1 VGAFALVRLRR
12 GPLIETNPRET
23 PLATQNKSIVSFAKL
38 TSGMEMPN
46 LLDVQLR
53 AFQTLLQTEAAIQ
66 EREDVG
72 LERVFNE
79 IFPISDVNGNFSL
92 EFVRYGLGEPKYDM
106 EECMERDMTYAAPL
120 KATLRLIVWEDGG
133 DDRRPKDIIEKE
145 VYLGDLP
152 LLTPLGTFIING
164 AERVIVS
171 QLHRSPGVV
180 FEETIHPNGSK
191 LFNARIIPFRG
202 SWVEFT
208 VDIHDVVAVHID
220 KKKKFPAS
228 ALLRA
233 VGYSRDADILSL
245 FFQKQAVEL
254 AVLERETVREGRRGE
269 VFHGFL
275 GEDVLDPD
283 SLEQGT
289 ARLFRDV
296 VLPGTGEVIERGAT
310 LTAESY
316 TAFREAGLWSLPV
329 APGQL
334 LGRAGDELSA
344 EIIGRLQRAGIER
357 VQAFRPG
364 HLGGSALRATLAKD
378 PTRGT
383 LDALFAIHNL
393 LRPGTAPAPEVWTEE
408 EFEEGAGQVM
418 HIGDFVRLWAD
429 EASQPA
435 EPAPREIQRSTEER
449 MLRFAKERG
458 IKYVWESFREERTE
472 KAARS
477 GRVLVFDLN
486 RILQVYSA
494 VWRLLFQP
502 RAALVVGS
510 ELNGKPSA
518 ASDYGEYSE
527 ESLNKRY
534 DLGRVGR
541 YKINQRLQTAFGALG
556 FTAPPAGMTALTA
569 QDVLAILYQLVE
581 LHEGRGQ
588 TDDIDHLGNRR
599 VRSVGELIANQFSVG
614 LSRMARLVRERMS
627 IVSDPDKINIDDLV
641 NARTVSAVIQQF
653 FGSSQ
658 LSQFMDQTNPLA
670 ELTHKRRLSAL
681 GPGGLTRER
690 AGFEVRDVHYSHY
703 GRMCPIE
710 TPEGP
715 NIGLINSLTTFSRIN
730 DLGFIETPYR
740 KVVRA
745 VARYPHKV
753 KLQEAVR
760 LVIGERN
767 RNYAKAG
774 EEIDAVRG
782 REVFKAMITG
792 AELAEDVRDWSEVFP
807 RLLAGEILQRDW
819 DEEFAALPVLARRG
833 DRITEEIAQRITSQ
847 PVNLVR
853 VVSRRAGAEIRG
865 VAPETIRNPIALPVR
880 VFAPSDSALLAVPGT
895 VLTEEVV
902 ERLYQ
907 AQIEGLAEAE
917 VPHDLPERVGLDYSD
932 GIPALPPESEVGRVA
947 LVPAVILT
955 HVTPVVTTITAWLS
969 ANEEENA
976 PVAQANAPL
985 TAENR
990 FANEYVLCRERGDFP
1005 LLRPDEIDY
1014 MDVAP
1019 DQLVSVAAALIP
1031 FLEHDDANRALMGS
1045 NMQRQGVPLLF
1056 PEAPLVGTGLEETVA
1071 RDSGAV
1077 VIARRGGTV
1086 VEVTADHIVV
1096 DTGVNT
1102 TSTDGEPLRRL
1113 AQFDRYRLKKYWR
1126 TNQDTAINQRP
1137 LVHVGQQVGRGDILA
1152 DGASTD
1158 RGELALG
1165 RNLLVAFMPWYGHNF
1180 EDAIVLSE
1188 RLVKDDVYTSIHIQE
1203 LELQVRDTKRGM
1215 EEITREIP
1223 NVAEESL
1230 IDLDERGVVRIG
1242 ARVKA
1247 GDILVGK
1254 ITPKGETELSPEEK
1268 LLTAIFGEKAKD
1280 VKDSSLKVPPGV
1292 EGTVIDVKVFSRRID
1307 DPLLE
1312 KEHGQKI
1319 GELRAFERA
1328 EIGRISEARDEE
1340 LKDMLRGKTVAL
1352 FLKRGTVEPFL
1363 EEGTELGDEVL
1374 KELDLTE
1381 VDLTTLKVTDRE
1393 TNERLRR
1400 LIDEAKR
1407 RIERVRLRTEEQID
1421 KVFQPDELPPGV
1433 VQLVK
1438 VYLAEKRK
1446 ISVGDKMAGRHGNKG
1461 IIARIVPE
1469 EDMPFLP
1476 DGTPVDVCLN
1486 PLGVPSRMN
1495 VGQILETHL
1504 GWVARVLGFEAK
1516 TPVFQGAS
1524 EDEIGVLLRLA
1535 GVKWAAQALQ
1545 VSGDAPEFD
1554 LEEAR
1559 AIIKALQSLPADD
1572 EPRPMRGIGRPM
1584 DRVFDAQILAS
1595 DLAQKLREV
1604 GRFLA
1609 AAAEEV
1615 LRDGDQTVEEAFPA
1629 IAAHARS
1636 GENLNA
1642 AVEEFMQRA
1651 GLTPGA
1657 KVKLRDGR
1665 SGTEFSSPVSVG
1677 EIYML
1682 KLSHLVDDK
1691 IHARSIGPYSLVTQQ
1706 PLAGKA
1712 QFGGQRFGEM
1722 EVWALE
1728 AYGAAHTLQ
1737 EILTVKSDDV
1747 NGRSRVYEAIVKGE
1761 NLPEPGL
1768 PESFNVLVKELQAL
1782 GISVTLGN

>member
-1 VGAFALVRLRR
+1 M
-12 GPLIETNPRET
+12 N
-23 PLATQNKSIVSFAKL
+23 
-38 TSGMEMPN
+38 
-46 LLDVQLR
+46 
-53 AFQTLLQTEAAIQ
+53 
-66 EREDVG
+66 
-72 LERVFNE
+72 
-79 IFPISDVNGNFSL
+79 
-92 EFVRYGLGEPKYDM
+92 
-106 EECMERDMTYAAPL
+106 
-120 KATLRLIVWEDGG
+120 
-133 DDRRPKDIIEKE
+133 
-145 VYLGDLP
+145 VY
-152 LLTPLGTFIING
+152 T
-164 AERVIVS
+164 
-171 QLHRSPGVV
+171 
-180 FEETIHPNGSK
+180 
-191 LFNARIIPFRG
+191 
-202 SWVEFT
+202 
-208 VDIHDVVAVHID
+208 
-220 KKKKFPAS
+220 
-228 ALLRA
+228 
-233 VGYSRDADILSL
+233 
-245 FFQKQAVEL
+245 
-254 AVLERETVREGRRGE
+254 
-269 VFHGFL
+269 
-275 GEDVLDPD
+275 
-283 SLEQGT
+283 
-289 ARLFRDV
+289 
-296 VLPGTGEVIERGAT
+296 
-310 LTAESY
+310 
-316 TAFREAGLWSLPV
+316 
-329 APGQL
+329 
-334 LGRAGDELSA
+334 
-344 EIIGRLQRAGIER
+344 
-357 VQAFRPG
+357 
-364 HLGGSALRATLAKD
+364 
-378 PTRGT
+378 
-383 LDALFAIHNL
+383 
-393 LRPGTAPAPEVWTEE
+393 
-408 EFEEGAGQVM
+408 
-418 HIGDFVRLWAD
+418 
-429 EASQPA
+429 
-435 EPAPREIQRSTEER
+435 
-449 MLRFAKERG
+449 
-458 IKYVWESFREERTE
+458 
-472 KAARS
+472 
-477 GRVLVFDLN
+477 
-486 RILQVYSA
+486 A

-502 RAALVVGS
+502 RASLVVAGDMTG
-510 ELNGKPSA
+510 NRVQGRT
-518 ASDYGEYSE
+518 DYGEYSE

-541 YKINQRLQTAFGALG
+541 YKINQRLQPAFSALG
-556 FTAPPAGMTALTA
+556 FSQPPAGMTALTA
-569 QDVLAILYQLVE
+569 QDVLAILHHLVE
-581 LHEGRGQ
+581 LHEGRGY

-715 NIGLINSLTTFSRIN
+715 NIGLINSLTTYSRIN

-745 VARYPHKV
+745 VLRYPSEV
-753 KLQEAVR
+753 TLQESVR
-760 LVIGERN
+760 LVLGERTKVF
-767 RNYAKAG
+767 AKAG
-774 EEIDAVRG
+774 ETIDAERG
-782 REVFKAMITG
+782 REIFKQMVLG
-792 AELAEDVRDWSEVFP
+792 AELAEDVRDWSVLSPSMLEATVSQ
-807 RLLAGEILQRDW
+807 ADW
-819 DEEFAALPVLARRG
+819 EAQAESTPLLARRG
-833 DRITEEIAQRITSQ
+833 DRVTEELAAILADQ

-853 VVSRRAGAEIRG
+853 VISRRAGAEARG
-865 VAPETIRNPIALPVR
+865 VAPETIRNPVSLPVQ
-880 VFAPSDSALLAVPGT
+880 VFQPKTSAYLAVPGT
-895 VLTEEVV
+895 VLTKQVV
-902 ERLYQ
+902 DRLHE
-907 AQIEGLAEAE
+907 AQMEGL
-917 VPHDLPERVGLDYSD
+917 VPDEPSIDAPDGVGIDYTN
-932 GIPALPPESEVGRVA
+932 GIPALVSPSDVGRLA
-947 LVPAVILT
+947 LKQQEGKLSF
-955 HVTPVVTTITAWLS
+955 VTPVVTKITAWLS
-969 ANEEENA
+969 ANEEELA
-976 PVAQANAPL
+976 RIAQANAPL
-985 TAENR
+985 AVEGNFT
-990 FANEYVLCRERGDFP
+990 NEFVLCRERGDFP

-1045 NMQRQGVPLLF
+1045 NMQRQAVPLLF
-1056 PEAPLVGTGLEETVA
+1056 PEAPLVGTGLEETAA

-1077 VIARRGGTV
+1077 VVARRAGV
-1086 VEVTADHIVV
+1086 VQEVTADHIVI
-1096 DTGVNT
+1096 DAGFQQSTGAG
-1102 TSTDGEPLRRL
+1102 SEPLRRL
-1113 AQFDRYRLKKYWR
+1113 AQFDRYRMKKYWR

-1137 LVHVGQQVGRGDILA
+1137 LVSKGQQVEKGDILA

-1158 RGELALG
+1158 NGELALG

-1230 IDLDERGVVRIG
+1230 IDLDERGIVRIG

-1312 KEHGQKI
+1312 KEHGQRI
-1319 GELRAFERA
+1319 GELRGFERG

-1340 LKDMLRGKTVAL
+1340 IKEMIRGKDAAL
-1352 FLKRGTVEPFL
+1352 FLKRGTVEPYFD
-1363 EEGTELGDEVL
+1363 EGTKLTDKVVD
-1374 KELDLTE
+1374 ELDLTE
-1381 VDLTTLKVTDRE
+1381 VDLTTLKVSDRE
-1393 TNERLRR
+1393 TNEALRK

-1407 RIERVRLRTEEQID
+1407 RIERVRQRTEDQID

-1504 GWVARVLGFEAK
+1504 GWAARVLGFEAK

-1524 EDEIGVLLRLA
+1524 EDEIGALLHFA
-1535 GVKWAAQALQ
+1535 GVKWASQALSVQ
-1545 VSGDAPEFD
+1545 AEAPSFD
-1554 LEEAR
+1554 LEEVR
-1559 AIIKALQSLPADD
+1559 AVVAAVQALPSDG
-1572 EPRPMRGIGRPM
+1572 EPRPEQGIGRSV
-1584 DRVFDAQILAS
+1584 DRLIGAETTPKDVV
-1595 DLAQKLREV
+1595 QKLKDLRAYLIAATAELV
-1604 GRFLA
+1604 ERGEGKSLENDFPA
-1609 AAAEEV
+1609 AAA
-1615 LRDGDQTVEEAFPA
+1615 LKKSKASAG
-1629 IAAHARS
+1629 
-1636 GENLNA
+1636 LNA
-1642 AVEEFMQRA
+1642 AIEEHMLLA

-1657 KVKLRDGR
+1657 KITLRDGR
-1665 SGTEFSSPVSVG
+1665 SGKKFQSPVTVG
-1677 EIYML
+1677 AVYML

-1782 GISVTLGN
+1782 GISVTLGS